1 MLFLQAINNILFDE
15 KKLTALL
22 IRISNARVASL
33 DVLRKHPV
41 EFVCPKWYLIK
52 QRLRSIRWAHPP
64 LQSKEKQHGCFA
76 LQLITKSR
84 ALIGCSVKFIVKAGG
99 TRPQDKTDNKR

>member
-22 IRISNARVASL
+22 IRISDARVASL

-52 QRLRSIRWAHPP
+52 QRLPPFDGRIRHY
-64 LQSKEKQHGCFA
+64 
-76 LQLITKSR
+76 R
-84 ALIGCSVKFIVKAGG
+84 AKKNNMGVLLY
-99 TRPQDKTDNKR
+99 N